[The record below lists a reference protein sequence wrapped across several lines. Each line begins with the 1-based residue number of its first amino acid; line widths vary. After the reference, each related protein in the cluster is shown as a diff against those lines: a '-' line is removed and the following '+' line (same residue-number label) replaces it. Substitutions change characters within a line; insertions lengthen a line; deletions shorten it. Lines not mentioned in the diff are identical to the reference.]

1 MQNSYSIKDQ
11 ELNEIRKI
19 MNSEKIWKEK
29 EKSKMII
36 KLKKLVESIG
46 WNQDE
51 KNNMINRF
59 LSLKNKKKVMTL
71 FN

>member
-1 MQNSYSIKDQ
+1 
-11 ELNEIRKI
+11 

-36 KLKKLVESIG
+36 KLKKLVESIV

-59 LSLKNKKKVMTL
+59 FIIKK
-71 FN
+71 

>member
-1 MQNSYSIKDQ
+1 MQNSYSIKEQ

-59 LSLKNKKKVMTL
+59 FIIKK
-71 FN
+71 

>member
-36 KLKKLVESIG
+36 KLKKLVESIV

-59 LSLKNKKKVMTL
+59 FIIKK
-71 FN
+71 

>member
-36 KLKKLVESIG
+36 KLKKLVESIA